1 MEDTLTTV
9 SAEMDGDVMLPDGF
23 SDGDNFFDPD
33 SWSGSAG
40 GNEETADSP
49 AGDDAL
55 AMGNAE
61 EGGEDQSAVADED
74 ASSPDGEV
82 QATGKAARMIRVK
95 HNHEE
100 HEMNVDEMSD
110 EELISHIQKS
120 KAFDAAREAENKRR
134 YQKVYQ
140 DQLDAGM
147 TEALAKMV
155 ADHEVGG
162 NYATTETPAAAPSAA
177 TDDLS
182 ADIAQLKAL
191 FPDFQSVPNEVAQA
205 HASGVPLVT
214 AYLAYRSR
222 QSDKAAASAQREN
235 KVLKQNAT
243 AAAKAPVR
251 GVNGGGQAQPK
262 VDPMLA
268 AFDADDW

>member
-9 SAEMDGDVMLPDGF
+9 SEVMDGDVMLPDGF
-23 SDGDNFFDPD
+23 GDGDDFFAPD
-33 SWSGSAG
+33 SWSGNA
-40 GNEETADSP
+40 ETEAEPADSS

-55 AMGNAE
+55 TMGTE
-61 EGGEDQSAVADED
+61 EGGEDQSAAGED
-74 ASSPDGEV
+74 GTGTPDGEV
-82 QATGKAARMIRVK
+82 QDSGKSARKVRVK
-95 HNHEE
+95 VNHEE
-100 HEMNVDEMSD
+100 EEVDIDAMSD